1 MKNMD
6 EQTKSR
12 NKIDNRKKD
21 KVKEKSATLEKT
33 MDENIKGLSD
43 MLLKEMTSQNK
54 KIKRERRE
62 NEK

>member
-1 MKNMD
+1 MD

-21 KVKEKSATLEKT
+21 KVKEKSVTLEKT
-33 MDENIKGLSD
+33 TDENIKGLSD
-43 MLLKEMTSQNK
+43 LLLKEMTSQNK

>member
-21 KVKEKSATLEKT
+21 KLKEKSATLEKT

>member
-21 KVKEKSATLEKT
+21 KVKEKSVTLEKT
-33 MDENIKGLSD
+33 TDENIKGLSD
-43 MLLKEMTSQNK
+43 LLLKEMTSQNK

>member
-1 MKNMD
+1 MD